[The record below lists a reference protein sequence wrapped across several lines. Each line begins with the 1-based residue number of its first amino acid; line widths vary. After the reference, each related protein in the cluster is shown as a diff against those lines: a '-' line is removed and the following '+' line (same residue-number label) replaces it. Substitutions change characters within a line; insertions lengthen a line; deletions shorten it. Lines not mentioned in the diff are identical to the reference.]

1 MKPKIKLYEDKNIIP
16 KDANSLDKLRI
27 YYGIKLTQLR
37 KLKERSES
45 ENGSPLLQDNP
56 ILSGLG
62 ISTKE
67 IGKEVIKSVKQRVF
81 DDKTTKEIMEIEGE
95 LDAIAPIVALN
106 LDPNIKSSGFWKTF
120 GTKTFDAITQTTK
133 TGNTKQETAAYIQ
146 KATQDAGVTLT
157 NDRKSEIAT
166 QLQNEDIGQ
175 RSEKIGQGLGSTV
188 GFA

>member
-1 MKPKIKLYEDKNIIP
+1 MLIVISQRHEKRKGAYLQDVTDEQAVFTDLKPKIKLYEDKNIIP

-120 GTKTFDAITQTTK
+120 GTKTFDAIKQTYRDW
-133 TGNTKQETAAYIQ
+133 ET
-146 KATQDAGVTLT
+146 
-157 NDRKSEIAT
+157 DRKSTRLNSSHEIPSRMPSSA
-166 QLQNEDIGQ
+166 
-175 RSEKIGQGLGSTV
+175 
-188 GFA
+188 